1 MATICRHW
9 AREPSSRGPGRA
21 TAAYSSDPIRAGP
34 RVRDSKL
41 GRGDPAMSVY
51 VGIDVHRKRSQVAV
65 VTEDGQVQLN
75 KNVVNGSEPMLRLIG
90 DLPSGTPVAFEAA
103 FGWGWLVQL
112 LEDYGFE
119 AHLVHP
125 LRCKAIA
132 SARLKNDKVDAAILA
147 QLLRA
152 DLLPEAWIAP
162 AKVRQL
168 RALLR
173 HRVGLVRL
181 GTSLRNR
188 IHAVA
193 ADFGYDRSAS
203 YWTGPGRGWL
213 AELDLPAASREIVT
227 DCLAVIDGLAPLI
240 DRIDG
245 ELHQHAKADPRV
257 KVLTTLPGVG
267 QFTALMM
274 LAEIGDITRF
284 GSVRKL
290 ASWAGLTPT
299 VRGSDLTVRHGHIS
313 KQGSAWLRWV
323 LNQAAQTAKRSPEFA
338 ASYAAIAKR
347 RGKEDR
353 HHRDRPQAADPRLP
367 SAGRNA
373 SPRSDHAATAAMKTG
388 GSPSPGCARPCGMSR
403 RQRRA
408 RSFD

>member
-1 MATICRHW
+1 
-9 AREPSSRGPGRA
+9 
-21 TAAYSSDPIRAGP
+21 
-34 RVRDSKL
+34 
-41 GRGDPAMSVY
+41 MSVY

-65 VTEDGQVQLN
+65 VSEDGTVELN

-119 AHLVHP
+119 PHMVHP

-162 AKVRQL
+162 PKVRQL

-173 HRVGLVRL
+173 HRASLVRV
-181 GTSLRNR
+181 GTQQRNR

-193 ADFGYDRSAS
+193 ADHGYDRSAS

-213 AELDLPAASREIVT
+213 AELDLPPASREIVT
-227 DCLAVIDGLAPLI
+227 DCLAVIDGLAPVI

-245 ELHQHAKADPRV
+245 ELHQHARGDPRV
-257 KVLTTLPGVG
+257 TVLRTLPGVG
-267 QFTALMM
+267 EFTALVMV
-274 LAEIGDITRF
+274 AEIGDITRF
-284 GSVRKL
+284 GSARKL

-299 VRGSDLTVRHGHIS
+299 VRGSDLKVRHGNIS

-323 LNQAAQTAKRSPEFA
+323 MNQAAQTAKRSPDFA
-338 ASYAAIAKR
+338 ATYSSIARR
-347 RGKEDR
+347 RGKKIATIAISRKLLTRAWHLLSEI
-353 HHRDRPQAADPRLP
+353 QAADASTPPR
-367 SAGRNA
+367 
-373 SPRSDHAATAAMKTG
+373 
-388 GSPSPGCARPCGMSR
+388 RP
-403 RQRRA
+403 
-408 RSFD
+408 